1 MMLVGFFGLL
11 FFAEAQD
18 LFLQRMNV
26 VQQKGHSEEMLSDD
40 IVRGDRF
47 AEGQCVDCPEYV
59 KLSARDKQQ
68 ALWQKIISDEYVGDF
83 PMDFPD
89 LLKVNFMDLR
99 QVAWNGTMPMF
110 FDRFSD
116 ENPTEHAK
124 VIHTF
129 GSTAGVRLEP
139 IGNSLGLTGVFKEG
153 AEHAVLRLSLVA
165 DWTKPCKGGIDF
177 NFKGCLKPSLAL
189 KALRDGDFSSNTV
202 AQVNLGE
209 GVGRDFN
216 FFDHAQ
222 ATWLPTPTGIAAEV
236 VKELFSYGSTK
247 SEINGVGL
255 QELASQGSKADQDPS
270 EIKAPQLIYFVPVEQ
285 VKANFNSFEHDPR
298 IDFQKI
304 PVGTHLYDVVAVM
317 DDPACFSDGNPVYYQ
332 DLKGCTLT
340 TVGRILTTS
349 RFVASAW
356 EDRRLFFQH
365 ERLKNKNGP
374 WKRQACA
381 SKGSL
386 LASHEYR
393 MANNWG
399 QTCTQSCHGPG
410 MQMIDVP
417 CPFAKLR

>member
-1 MMLVGFFGLL
+1 MLVGFLGLL
-11 FFAEAQD
+11 CLANAQD
-18 LFLQRMNV
+18 LFLERRKV
-26 VQQKGHSEEMLSDD
+26 VQQNGYNEEMRSDD
-40 IVRGDRF
+40 LVSDDKAARIP
-47 AEGQCVDCPEYV
+47 CVDCPEYV
-59 KLSARDKQQ
+59 KLSAKDKQQ
-68 ALWQKIISDEYVGDF
+68 ALWQNIISDEYAGDF
-83 PMDFPD
+83 PKDFPG
-89 LLKVNFMDLR
+89 LLTVNFRDLR

-139 IGNSLGLTGVFKEG
+139 VANSLGLTGVFQEG
-153 AEHAVLRLSLVA
+153 AEHAVLRLSIVA
-165 DWTKPCKGGIDF
+165 DWTQPCKGGIDI
-177 NFKGCLKPSLAL
+177 NFKGCLKPSLAF

-222 ATWLPTPTGIAAEV
+222 ATWLPAPTGIAAELV
-236 VKELFSYGSTK
+236 EELFSYASQKEET
-247 SEINGVGL
+247 SGVGL
-255 QELASQGSKADQDPS
+255 QELASQGAKADQEPN
-270 EIKAPQLIYFVPVEQ
+270 EIKAPQLIYFVPAEQ
-285 VKANFNSFEHDPR
+285 VKANFTSQEHDPR
-298 IDFQKI
+298 VDFQKI

-317 DDPACFSDGNPVYYQ
+317 DDPACFSNGSPVYYQ
-332 DLKGCTLT
+332 DLKGCPLT
-340 TVGRILTTS
+340 TVGRIVTTS

-365 ERLKNKNGP
+365 ERLKTKSGP

-381 SKGSL
+381 SKSSL
-386 LASHEYR
+386 LASDAYR

-399 QTCTQSCHGPG
+399 QTCTQSCHDPD
-410 MQMIDVP
+410 MTKIDAP